1 MTKKTGGKAEVVRI
15 LAKSDL
21 SASKTKQTPQAIT
34 FATDYLVFF
43 GYLTVELL
51 KRVSMDDI
59 HAGIKLFQRYF
70 GIKADGVLT
79 EETLRAMQTPRCG
92 CPDRLDKSNDKHI
105 EFLRAAEVAAEKR
118 DRWNKTGL
126 TYTVANYVTG
136 KISKTEQKR
145 IFQEAFKAW
154 DDVCGLNISETK
166 DDKQADIIITTGK
179 GVQHQFDGKGGTL
192 AWAYMPKGKD
202 EKLLMRFDLDET
214 WVANKGERGILLS
227 NVACHE
233 FGHLL
238 GLTHSDKNQALMAP
252 YYNPF
257 VATPQQVDDIPRI
270 QKLYGPNKNPARL
283 VSNISQTEDT
293 IKIKLQPGQKLV
305 VTN

>member
-1 MTKKTGGKAEVVRI
+1 MPKKTSGKAEVVRI
-15 LAKSDL
+15 LAKSNL
-21 SASKTKQTPQAIT
+21 AATKNKQTPQAIT

-51 KRVSMDDI
+51 KNISVDDI
-59 HAGIKLFQRYF
+59 HTGIKLFQHYF

-79 EETLRAMQTPRCG
+79 EETLKAMQTPRCG
-92 CPDRLDKSNDKHI
+92 CPDKLDKSNEKHI
-105 EFLRAAEVAAEKR
+105 EFLRAAEVVAEKR

-126 TYTVANYVTG
+126 TYTIANYVTG
-136 KISKTEQKR
+136 KVSKTEQKR

-154 DDVCGLNISETK
+154 DDVCGLNIAEAK
-166 DDKQADIIITTGK
+166 DAKLADIVITTGK
-179 GVQHQFDGKGGTL
+179 GVTHQFDGKGGTL
-192 AWAYMPKGKD
+192 AWAYMPKGKN

-238 GLTHSDKNQALMAP
+238 GLSHSDKKQALMAP

-257 VATPQQVDDIPRI
+257 VATPQTVDDIPRI
-270 QKLYGPNKNPARL
+270 QKLYGLNQKLAKL
-283 VSNISQTEDT
+283 VSNVSQTKDT
-293 IKIKLQPGQKLV
+293 IKVKLKPGQKLV

>member
-1 MTKKTGGKAEVVRI
+1 MARKTSGRAEVVRI

-21 SASKTKQTPQAIT
+21 SASKPKQSPQAIT

-51 KRVSMDDI
+51 KNVSMDDI

-70 GIKADGVLT
+70 GIKSDGVLT

-92 CPDRLDKSNDKHI
+92 CPDRLDKSNGNHI
-105 EFLRAAEVAAEKR
+105 EFLRAAEVSAEKR

-126 TYTVANYVTG
+126 TYAVENYVTG
-136 KISKTEQKR
+136 KISKTDQKR

-154 DDVCGLNISETK
+154 DDVCGLNIAETK
-166 DDKQADIIITTGK
+166 NAAQADIVVTTGK
-179 GVQHQFDGKGGTL
+179 GVQHQFDGRGGTL
-192 AWAYMPKGKD
+192 AWAYMPRGKN

-214 WVANKGERGILLS
+214 WLANKGERGILLS

-238 GLTHSDKNQALMAP
+238 GLMHSDKNQALMAP

-257 VATPQQVDDIPRI
+257 VGTPQQIDDIPRI
-270 QKLYGPNKNPARL
+270 QKLYGENQNPAKL
-283 VSNISQTEDT
+283 VSNIVETKTT
-293 IKIKLQPGQKLV
+293 IKVKLKPGQKLV

>member
-1 MTKKTGGKAEVVRI
+1 MPKKVSGKSEVVRI
-15 LAKSDL
+15 LTKSDM
-21 SASKTKQTPQAIT
+21 ATSKTRQNKQAVT

-51 KRVSMDDI
+51 KSVSMDDI
-59 HAGIKLFQRYF
+59 HAGIKVFQRYF
-70 GIKADGVLT
+70 GIKADGMLT
-79 EETLRAMQTPRCG
+79 EETLRAMQVPRCG
-92 CPDRLDKSNDKHI
+92 CPDKLDKSNGKHV
-105 EFLRAAEVAAEKR
+105 EFLRAAEVAAERR

-126 TYTVANYVTG
+126 TYFVADYVGG
-136 KISKTEQKR
+136 KIPKSEQRR

-154 DDVCGLNISETK
+154 DDVCGLDISESK
-166 DDKQADIIITTGK
+166 DVETTDIVITTGK
-179 GVQHQFDGKGGTL
+179 GLQHQFDGKGGTL
-192 AWAYMPKGKD
+192 AWAYMPRGD
-202 EKLLMRFDLDET
+202 NEKLLMRFDLEET

-238 GLTHSDKNQALMAP
+238 GLLHSDKNQALMAP

-257 VATPQQVDDIPRI
+257 VGTPQSVDDISRI
-270 QKLYGPNKNPARL
+270 QKLYGPNQNPEKL
-283 VSNISQTEDT
+283 KSNIVQTKNT
-293 IKIKLQPGQKLV
+293 IEVKLQPGQKLI